1 MLEGNG
7 RRLFLLVGGRI
18 MITNSGK
25 DASVICENL
34 NTVLR
39 EFDIPNLKE
48 LRREK
53 KGRGPWKDELTTME
67 AKTRSPG

>member
-1 MLEGNG
+1 MS
-7 RRLFLLVGGRI
+7 
-18 MITNSGK
+18 MTNSGN

-48 LRREK
+48 LRRGK
-53 KGRGPWKDELTTME
+53 KAEDHGRTN
-67 AKTRSPG
+67 

>member
-1 MLEGNG
+1 MS
-7 RRLFLLVGGRI
+7 
-18 MITNSGK
+18 MTNSGK
-25 DASVICENL
+25 DASVISENFKL

-48 LRREK
+48 LRRGK
-53 KGRGPWKDELTTME
+53 KGRGSWKDELTTME

>member
-1 MLEGNG
+1 M
-7 RRLFLLVGGRI
+7 
-18 MITNSGK
+18 TNSGK

-67 AKTRSPG
+67 AKTRSLG